1 MTEHLL
7 LIDDDPVF
15 RDLLARRLTRE
26 GFAVSSY
33 EGAEALTHP
42 PMQDVDLILLDLML
56 GQGSGLD
63 LIGDLQARF
72 RPRQLIV
79 LTGYASIATTVEAM
93 KRGATNYLAKPVD
106 TRQLLSLLKEG
117 ATPPMP
123 TSAADTE
130 HRRVTPA
137 ELEWEHIQRVLLEH
151 DGNISLTARALGMHR
166 RTLQRKLKKRSPLR

>member
-1 MTEHLL
+1 MNESLL

-15 RDLLARRLTRE
+15 RDLMARRLTRE
-26 GFAVSSY
+26 GFVVTAL
-33 EGAEALTHP
+33 EGAEALRQTSLEA
-42 PMQDVDLILLDLML
+42 VELILLDLML
-56 GQGSGLD
+56 GEASGLD

-106 TRQLLSLLKEG
+106 THQLLALLREKD
-117 ATPPMP
+117 TPVPNL
-123 TSAADTE
+123 TE
-130 HRRVTPA
+130 TERRRVTPA
-137 ELEWEHIQRVLLEH
+137 ELEWEHIQRVLLEYE
-151 DGNISLTARALGMHR
+151 GNISLTARALGMHR